1 MREQPVEHGV
11 KFHLAVAIGTVI
23 AHRRLRE
30 VLRNCS
36 AIPPYRWGHSTV
48 NVGSAPGT
56 LKPPLRSRPD
66 FADLLGEC
74 ADALVVLRCDR
85 PMRSPAESRWPAFLF
100 LAFRFDF
107 RPFVPFPFESPRF
120 GPCWIRFAMGMGM
133 CMKQIESRPQNEKNP
148 EDRSGFFPLV

>member
-11 KFHLAVAIGTVI
+11 KFRLAVAIGMVI
-23 AHRRLRE
+23 AHHRLRE

-56 LKPPLRSRPD
+56 LKPPSAPAPTSPTCSANAPTRR
-66 FADLLGEC
+66 
-74 ADALVVLRCDR
+74 LRCDR

-120 GPCWIRFAMGMGM
+120 GPCWIRFAMGHGDVY
-133 CMKQIESRPQNEKNP
+133 ETN
-148 EDRSGFFPLV
+148 